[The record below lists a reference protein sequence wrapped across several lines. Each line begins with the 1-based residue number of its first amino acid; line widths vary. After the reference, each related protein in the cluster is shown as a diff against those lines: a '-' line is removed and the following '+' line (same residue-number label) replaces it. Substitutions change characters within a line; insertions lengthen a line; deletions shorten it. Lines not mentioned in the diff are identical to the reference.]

1 MKRLHLLAAVFVLG
15 AAGTSVAQA
24 MPAAPAGLRQAS
36 PVIEADW
43 ACGRGFH
50 MTPRG
55 VCRPNWA
62 QPRWD
67 WRRPPRP
74 AFEEGYGYRYR
85 RPEPRFEEDYSYRRP
100 RPRFYEGY

>member
-1 MKRLHLLAAVFVLG
+1 MKRLHLLAAVLVLG
-15 AAGTSVAQA
+15 AAGTGVAQA
-24 MPAAPAGLRQAS
+24 TPAAPAGLRQAS

-62 QPRWD
+62 PPRWG
-67 WRRPPRP
+67 WRRPPP
-74 AFEEGYGYRYR
+74 PDFERGYGYR
-85 RPEPRFEEDYSYRRP
+85 RPEPRFQEEYGYRRP
-100 RPRFYEGY
+100 RPRFYDGY